1 MIKIQVDIIGGSI
14 SGLSA
19 AFSLKNHDKSITVIV
34 HEKHKKI
41 GYNHEGRR
49 CGEAH
54 TIEYEWKKWQPIG
67 KSIFNTITRGEAV
80 IGNKKYVVPK
90 EPGTA
95 FILNRP
101 EFICQLAKEAEEI
114 GVDIRTNDKIK
125 KITDLEGDYIIDASG
140 CPISVKRKLG
150 FTKGEKAS
158 TYQQTLENSNCF
170 IADTIKLFYTGSGGY
185 YWIFP
190 RNPEKKEI
198 NLGVGV
204 GVSGKTNYNLK
215 ELLETF
221 KEERQISGKINYVTG
236 GLVPLGLQKPLMYKN
251 ILFIGDAGV
260 GTFPFTAQGIYR
272 ALISGDVAG
281 KCIANNCA
289 KKYPHIMHQKFIK
302 WELMGKAFIHT
313 SIVLREINPKLVL
326 TLLNNFQNFCK
337 LAHL

>member
-1 MIKIQVDIIGGSI
+1 VVKIQVDIIGGSI
-14 SGLSA
+14 GGLSA
-19 AFSLKNHDKSITVIV
+19 AFSLKNHDKSINVIV

-49 CGEAH
+49 CGEAYA
-54 TIEYEWKKWQPIG
+54 IEYEWRKWQPIG
-67 KSIFNTITRGEAV
+67 KSIFNTITRGESV
-80 IGNKKYVVPK
+80 VGNKKSVVTR

-101 EFICQLAKEAEEI
+101 EFICQLAKKAEEI

-125 KITDLEGDYIIDASG
+125 KIADLKGDYIIDASG
-140 CPISVKRKLG
+140 CPSSVKRELG

-158 TYQQTLENSNCF
+158 TYQQTLEKSNCF
-170 IADTIKLFYTGSGGY
+170 ISDTIKIFYIGPVGY

-198 NLGVGV
+198 NLGVGMFR
-204 GVSGKTNYNLK
+204 KTNHNLK
-215 ELLETF
+215 EMLETF

-236 GLVPLGLQKPLMYKN
+236 GLVSVGLQKPLMYKN

-260 GTFPFTAQGIYR
+260 GAFPFTAQGIYR

-281 KCIANNCA
+281 RCIANNCA
-289 KKYPHIMHQKFIK
+289 KNYPHIMHQKFIK
-302 WELMGKAFIHT
+302 WELMGKSFLHT

-326 TLLNNFQNFCK
+326 TLLNNFQSFCK

>member
-1 MIKIQVDIIGGSI
+1 MIKIQVDIVGGSI

-19 AFSLKNHDKSITVIV
+19 AFSLKNHDKSINVIV

-54 TIEYEWKKWQPIG
+54 TIEYEWKKWQPAE
-67 KSIFNTITRGEAV
+67 KSIFNIITRGEAV
-80 IGNKKYVVPK
+80 VGNKKYVVPRK
-90 EPGTA
+90 PGTA
-95 FILNRP
+95 CILNRP
-101 EFICQLAKEAEEI
+101 EFICELAKKAEEVD
-114 GVDIRTNDKIK
+114 VDIRTNDKIK
-125 KITDLEGDYIIDASG
+125 EIADLDGDYIIDASG
-140 CPISVKRKLG
+140 CPSFIKRKLG
-150 FTKGEKAS
+150 FNRGEKAS

-170 IADTIKLFYTGSGGY
+170 IADTIKIYYIGSGGY

-198 NLGVGV
+198 NLGVGLF
-204 GVSGKTNYNLK
+204 GKNNCNLK

-221 KEERQISGKINYVTG
+221 KEESNISGRINYVTG
-236 GLVPLGLQKPLMYKN
+236 GLVPVGLQKPLMYKN

-289 KKYPHIMHQKFIK
+289 KKYPHIIYQKFIK
-302 WELMGKAFIHT
+302 WELMGKAFMHT
-313 SIVLREINPKLVL
+313 ATVLKEINPKLVL
-326 TLLNNFQNFCK
+326 MLLNNFQSFCK